1 MGENSGKE
9 NKNLIQDCGLNRKKA
24 SEKLWFVNQ

>member
-24 SEKLWFVNQ
+24 SEKL